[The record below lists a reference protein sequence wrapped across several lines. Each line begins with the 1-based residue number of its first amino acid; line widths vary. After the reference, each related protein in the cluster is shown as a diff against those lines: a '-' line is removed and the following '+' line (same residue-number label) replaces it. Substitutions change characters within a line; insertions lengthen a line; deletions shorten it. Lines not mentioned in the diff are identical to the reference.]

1 MTGWAPRRF
10 WAVAEAAPQGTGW
23 GVLLDGRPLRTPA
36 KALMV
41 LPAPALAEA
50 VAAEWAAQGD
60 ILQPATMPMTRAA
73 NTALDRAV
81 PHRAAIVAEI
91 AGYGASDLLC
101 YRAEAPATLAARQA
115 AAWDPLLAF
124 AAEAF
129 GARLAVTTGVM
140 PAPQPA
146 AAVARLRAAVEA
158 ADAFALTALAELVSL
173 SGSLVIGLGVLHG
186 REGAALWP
194 LSRIDE
200 VWQAEVWGAD
210 PEAEAAAE
218 ARRAAFLAAERFLR
232 LSRPA

>member
-1 MTGWAPRRF
+1 MTGWVRRRF
-10 WAVAEAAPQGTGW
+10 WTTAEAAPQGDGW

-36 KALMV
+36 RALLV
-41 LPAPALAEA
+41 LPTPALAGA
-50 VAAEWAAQGD
+50 LAAEWAAQGD
-60 ILQPATMPMTRAA
+60 TVRPETMPMTRAA

-81 PHRAAIVAEI
+81 PHRAAIVADI
-91 AGYGASDLLC
+91 AGYGATDLLC
-101 YRAEAPATLAARQA
+101 YRAEAPAALAARQA

-124 AAEAF
+124 AAETL
-129 GARLAVTTGVM
+129 GARLAVTAGVM

-146 AAVARLRAAVEA
+146 AAVGRLRAAVEA
-158 ADAFALTALAELVSL
+158 ADAFALTALADLVSL
-173 SGSLVIGLGVLHG
+173 SGSLVIGLAVLHG

-200 VWQAEVWGAD
+200 AWQAELWGAD

-218 ARRAAFLAAERFLR
+218 ARRAAFLDAERFLR